1 VVVLAQPIMLII
13 GGLVFAVI
21 LDGGVRLLGRVLPIG
36 RGWRLA
42 IVSLSALAQDEVKVP
57 ITTKVSV
64 TQQIADLSS
73 DLDGLDIL
81 APVKITPAQAK
92 IILDEVQPAV
102 AKILELDVKREAGL
116 VELRDALV
124 KAKAEALAGKQP
136 SADVMKKLAAVQ
148 KAAGKERATAA
159 DEASMLIWMKL
170 TTVLDD
176 NQKKAVYDMTRQ
188 ALKNLETPNY
198 LEIPQKQLGS
208 YFTREV
214 RMLPRQLRLIQEMIA
229 PKVPE
234 TPSKLDE

>member
-1 VVVLAQPIMLII
+1 MRTSMIVSL
-13 GGLVFAVI
+13 
-21 LDGGVRLLGRVLPIG
+21 
-36 RGWRLA
+36 LA
-42 IVSLSALAQDEVKVP
+42 IVSLSAVAQDEVKVP

-198 LEIPQKQLGS
+198 LEIPQKQLGA

-214 RMLPRQLRLIQEMIA
+214 LMLPRQIRLMQEMIA